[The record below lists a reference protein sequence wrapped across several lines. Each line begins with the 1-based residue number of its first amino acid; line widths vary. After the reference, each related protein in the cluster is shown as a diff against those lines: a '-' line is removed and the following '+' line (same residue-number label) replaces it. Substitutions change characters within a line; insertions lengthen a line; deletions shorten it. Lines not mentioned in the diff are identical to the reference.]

1 MHRIAVMGDRDSIFG
16 FASLGMHIF
25 PVDEPSEA
33 APMLHKM
40 AESGYAVIFITEALA
55 SGLENELERYRT
67 RPLPAIV
74 PIPGVKGNTGMGMKN
89 VSSSVQKAV
98 GSDILDK

>member
-1 MHRIAVMGDRDSIFG
+1 MHKIAVMGDRDIIFG

-25 PVDEPSEA
+25 PVDDPAEA

-40 AESGYAVIFITEALA
+40 AERGYAVIFITEALA
-55 SGLENELERYRT
+55 SELSNELERYRT
-67 RPLPAIV
+67 RALPAIV
-74 PIPGVKGNTGMGMKN
+74 LIHADKGNTGMGMKN
-89 VSSSVQKAV
+89 VSRSVQKAV

>member
-1 MHRIAVMGDRDSIFG
+1 MLKIACSADVVSIVG
-16 FASLGMHIF
+16 VVSVGMHF
-25 PVDEPSEA
+25 FHVDEPSEA
-33 APMLHKM
+33 APMLHNM
-40 AESGYAVIFITEALA
+40 AESGYEVIFITEALA

-89 VSSSVQKAV
+89 VSRSVQKAV

>member
-1 MHRIAVMGDRDSIFG
+1 MHKIAVMGDRDSIFG

-25 PVDEPSEA
+25 PAEA

-55 SGLENELERYRT
+55 SGLENELKRYRT

-89 VSSSVQKAV
+89 VSRSVQKAV
-98 GSDILDK
+98 GSDILDQ

>member
-1 MHRIAVMGDRDSIFG
+1 
-16 FASLGMHIF
+16 
-25 PVDEPSEA
+25 
-33 APMLHKM
+33 M

-67 RPLPAIV
+67 RPLSAIV

-89 VSSSVQKAV
+89 VSRSVQKAV